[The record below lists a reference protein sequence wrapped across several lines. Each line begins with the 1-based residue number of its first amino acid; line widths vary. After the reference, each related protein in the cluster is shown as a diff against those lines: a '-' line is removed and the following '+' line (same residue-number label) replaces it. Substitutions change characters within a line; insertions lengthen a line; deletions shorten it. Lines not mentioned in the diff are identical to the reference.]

1 MKGVSGWRKENEMG
15 EEIRVR
21 DLMVPLEEY
30 ATVYEDAT
38 LYEAVMALEEAQ
50 KRFHKRKDPHRAILV
65 LNKEGKVVGKL
76 SQHDVIRGLEPNY
89 ERIGDFRGSSRM
101 GFSPEFI
108 RSLLKNYAL
117 WEKPLH
123 EICRK
128 ASEIKVK
135 DIYYT
140 PTKGEFVREEDTLNA
155 AIHQLIVGH
164 HQSLLVLRGRDV
176 VGILRLSDVF
186 REVCRLIKE
195 CKI

>member
-1 MKGVSGWRKENEMG
+1 MK
-15 EEIRVR
+15 EEKRVK

-30 ATVYEDAT
+30 ATVSEDAT
-38 LYEAVMALEEAQ
+38 LYEAVLALEEAQ
-50 KRFHKRKDPHRAILV
+50 KKFDQSKDKHRAILV
-65 LNKEGKVVGKL
+65 LNKQGKVVGKL
-76 SQHDVIRGLEPNY
+76 SQHDVIRGLEPRY
-89 ERIGDFRGSSRM
+89 EQIGDFRGSSRM
-101 GFSPEFI
+101 GFSPDFI
-108 RSLLKNYAL
+108 RSLIKNYAL

-140 PTKGEFVREEDTLNA
+140 PTKGEFVREDDTLNT

-164 HQSLLVLRGRDV
+164 HQSLLVTRGKEV

-186 REVCRLIKE
+186 REVCNMIKE
-195 CKI
+195 CKV